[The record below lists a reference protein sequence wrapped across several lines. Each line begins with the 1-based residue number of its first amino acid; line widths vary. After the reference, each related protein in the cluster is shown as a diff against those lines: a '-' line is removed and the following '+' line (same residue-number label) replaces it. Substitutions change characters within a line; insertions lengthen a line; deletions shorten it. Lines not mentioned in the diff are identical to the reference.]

1 MRKPVVFYKAVL
13 LGSAALSL
21 SACQPDQP
29 PKASQAPVVGPA
41 APVVA
46 SPPPLVEQPLGKT
59 DFYLSI
65 PARFA
70 LKTTDGPDF
79 LVYYFAPADT
89 TVRADFS
96 GGLYLGGHPQEDETD
111 TIAGCQTRRVAVPM
125 LGHPATF
132 TIHRCA
138 TGYTVN
144 SVFDSHSGRGWD
156 AQVNAFGEAKSA
168 AGLRQLLAVFATLR
182 RRPASGK
189 PAAATNQ
196 TK

>member
-1 MRKPVVFYKAVL
+1 MRNPVCFYKGVL
-13 LGSAALSL
+13 LGSAMLSL
-21 SACQPDQP
+21 SACQPDKP
-29 PKASQAPVVGPA
+29 PVASQVPAARPA

-46 SPPPLVEQPLGKT
+46 SPPPLVEQPLDKT

-70 LKTTDGPDF
+70 LKATNGPDF

-89 TVRADFS
+89 TVQADFS
-96 GGLYLGGHPQEDETD
+96 GGLYFGGHPQADQADST
-111 TIAGCQTRRVAVPM
+111 AGCQTRRVAFPM

-144 SVFDSHSGRGWD
+144 SVFDSYSGRGWD

-168 AGLRQLLAVFATLR
+168 AGLRRLLAIFATLR
-182 RRPASGK
+182 RQPAPGK
-189 PAAATNQ
+189 PAAATNE
-196 TK
+196 